1 MRLLEK
7 VCNTPWLITADGLQT
22 IVDVVSREH
31 LDPQLAEQIRLERE
45 TRPAALAMRRGER
58 LPNTAGVTVRDGVA
72 HVPVIGPIVRYSDFF
87 TRVSGLSSLE
97 TIAADFGAALES
109 PEVRAILLE
118 FDTPGG
124 EVTGVAAL
132 AEAIYAARRVKPVR
146 AYVDGMAASAG
157 YWLASATDRIEGDPA
172 AMFGSIGTV
181 LAVRDPSKVD
191 TRSIEFVSSQS
202 PHKRPNPLT
211 DDGRAQ
217 YQRIVDQTTDAFI
230 AAVARNRGV
239 TTDDVLTRYGAGGL
253 IVGQY
258 AVAAGLADAIS
269 TFEGM
274 LEQLARESA
283 PGARKEFF
291 MPNWKDMWA
300 GFFTAAQDAGA
311 FTAPDGTPPPVA
323 ASLLN
328 AEPLRLETATPAPA
342 ADPAQAERVAA
353 LEARAKEAEARAAE
367 LETQARQARV
377 AAFVEGAIR
386 DGKALPAE
394 RESLTALASALV
406 GSDGHFGLLAQLIAA
421 RPAHQLTSELLPAKA
436 EVLAARREAPE
447 AGDVATARE
456 QAKAYAERVNGKK

>member
-22 IVDVVSREH
+22 IVDVVSRER
-31 LDPQLAEQIRLERE
+31 LDPALAEQIRVERE

-58 LPNTAGVTVRDGVA
+58 LPNTTSVTVRDGVA

-97 TIAADFGAALES
+97 MIAADFGAALEN
-109 PEVRAILLE
+109 PDVRGILLE

-132 AEAIYAARRVKPVR
+132 AEAIYAARRIKPVR

-157 YWLASATDRIEGDPA
+157 YWLASATDRIEIDPA
-172 AMFGSIGTV
+172 GMLGSIGTV

-191 TRSIEFVSSQS
+191 ARSIEFVSSQS

-230 AAVARNRGV
+230 AAVARNRGI
-239 TTDDVLTRYGAGGL
+239 TAEDVIARYGAGGL

-258 AVAAGLADAIS
+258 AVQAGLADAIS
-269 TFEGM
+269 TFEGT

-291 MPNWKDMWA
+291 MPSWKDMWA
-300 GFFTAAQDAGA
+300 GFFGAAQEAGA
-311 FTAPDGTPPPVA
+311 FTAADGTPPPIA
-323 ASLLN
+323 ASLLTAAA
-328 AEPLRLETATPAPA
+328 AEPAAPPATSAP
-342 ADPAQAERVAA
+342 DPAQAERMAA
-353 LEARAKEAEARAAE
+353 LEARAKEAEARLAE
-367 LETQARQARV
+367 AQARSRD
-377 AAFVEGAIR
+377 AAVTVFVEASITS
-386 DGKALPAE
+386 GKALPVE
-394 RESLTALASALV
+394 REALTALYAKAQAAGLTAEVEALV
-406 GSDGHFGLLAQLIAA
+406 SA
-421 RPAHQLTSELLPAKA
+421 RPAHQLTAELLPAGA
-436 EVLAARREAPE
+436 NVLAARREAPE
-447 AGDVATARE
+447 AGDIAAARE
-456 QAKAYAERVNGKK
+456 QAKAYAARANGKK